1 MSAHYGSYFGSV
13 PHDFS
18 LCDVQC
24 EGTET
29 RLQDCGYTQAEDGGG
44 YGAGVFC
51 GDGADY
57 LRLELRDQHQCLSFL
72 DQPSNLVASKAA
84 RSVYL

>member
-1 MSAHYGSYFGSV
+1 MYYFRQLGYDWGTSAHYGSYFGSV

-18 LCDVQC
+18 VCDVEC
-24 EGTET
+24 EGTEA

-44 YGAGVFC
+44 LGAGVFC

-57 LRLELRDQHQCLSFL
+57 LRLELRDQHQCL
-72 DQPSNLVASKAA
+72 
-84 RSVYL
+84 